1 MQPGLTKV
9 VTFPPGGGYGLS
21 LCHLGH
27 VSPAVYSWTTPGGC
41 DQLSLTL
48 YDPPRKRTEALNP
61 GRLVKA
67 YRGGSVVWRGILD
80 EPTPAAT
87 GWQVTAHGSGT
98 LGADYL
104 GIYSVTWGT
113 GVFNDAVDQAIARG
127 LAWVRST
134 DIGAVSGLWTGQ
146 QVDSGAQTIT
156 DLLNLGCTKGGLTW
170 QVTTGPGD
178 VDRLTVFALPTTA
191 NRILIATAPV
201 GQTIAADPDAL
212 YLRYQSSPDG
222 ATAATYALT
231 SVTQDAVIAA
241 QGRREDY
248 TDLSSAGALTA
259 GAAQNVGSAILK
271 RFTRAGFT
279 SPFTVQ
285 PGQLTNMGGTPVD
298 PGTFYQDG
306 ASVMVCRVLLS
317 DFAFAGEVTRGPVQF
332 LVGSYQWDDA
342 AMTAQ
347 ITPFD
352 SITHNFSALAQA
364 AVNAIPVRAQAT
376 HKKKKGK

>member
-9 VTFPPGGGYGLS
+9 ITFPPGGGIGLS

-27 VSPAVYSWTTPGGC
+27 CSPAVYSWTTPGGC
-41 DQLSLTL
+41 DQLSLTM

-67 YRGGSVVWRGILD
+67 YRGGSVVWRGVLD
-80 EPTPAAT
+80 EPTPADT
-87 GWQVTAHGSGT
+87 GWQITAHGSGT

-104 GIYSVTWGT
+104 AIYTTSWGT
-113 GVFNDAVDQAIARG
+113 GVFDDAVNQAISRG
-127 LAWVRST
+127 LAWQNPG
-134 DIGAVSGLWTGQ
+134 IGAPAGIWTGQ
-146 QVDSGAQTIT
+146 EVDSGAQTIT

-178 VDRLTVFALPTTA
+178 VDKVTVFALPTTP

-201 GQTIAADPDAL
+201 GQSIASGPDAL
-212 YLRYQSSPDG
+212 YLRYQTSADG
-222 ATAATYALT
+222 AAAATYGLT
-231 SVTQDAVIAA
+231 SVVQQNVINA

-248 TDLSSAGALTA
+248 ADLSSAGTMSA
-259 GAAQNVGSAILK
+259 GSAQGVGSSILQ

-279 SPFTVQ
+279 DAFTIQ
-285 PGQLTNMGGTPVD
+285 YGQLTNMGGVPVD
-298 PGTFYQDG
+298 PGAFYQDG
-306 ASVMVCRVLLS
+306 ASVMVCRAILS

-332 LVGSYQWDDA
+332 LVGQYQWDDG

-347 ITPFD
+347 ITPFE
-352 SITHNFSALAQA
+352 SITHNFSSLVQA
-364 AVNAIPVRAQAT
+364 AVDSIPVRAQAT
-376 HKKKKGK
+376 AKKKKGK